1 MKANIKKI
9 ISLVLF
15 VCVIISI
22 MSVGIAVNAAEQ
34 VAVLPTDVTKP
45 ADDCVFLGIKGKYVT
60 QSQKALDRINEI
72 RYEACKQGV
81 LNPSTGNPLKTSDYI
96 AIKWS
101 SDLEYIA
108 RIRAAEASLTMNHER
123 TNGRSIW
130 DLYGPDGNSSWGEVI
145 AWNWSDS
152 MLPGIEQWYGEK
164 GDWVNQN
171 TNAVTGHYTQMIDPE
186 NRYVGLGTFCSPTA
200 NYYNTTA
207 GEFSSMNNMKE
218 IKGSAISNCIQT
230 LEVSKSILTNE
241 YTLGDNRECKSGEK
255 INLEVTTGISV
266 IDYWNDKLIT
276 NGLLVL
282 DPIEWSSSDES
293 VASVSNGVVTT
304 KDAGTATITAKTSN
318 GKTATCKVTVTK
330 VLATPTI
337 TNLQNTADGIRISWN
352 KVSGAYGYRLYYKYP
367 GKDWKR
373 FKDTTSTSFTD
384 TGVSAGRTETY
395 TIRCIEKNGNTV
407 SGYNSGGWS
416 QTYSL
421 PNSIPQIT
429 KLENTSNGIKI
440 SWNKVAGVYGYRLYY
455 KYPGKDW
462 KRFKDTTSTS
472 FTDTGVSAGRTET
485 YTIRCIDKNGNT
497 ISGYYSKGWAKKYEP
512 VAPTITKLENTSNGV
527 KISWNKI
534 AGVYGYRL
542 YYKYP
547 GKDWKRFKD
556 TTSTS
561 FTDTGVSLGRTE
573 TYTIR
578 CIDKNG
584 NTVSGYNSGGWSQT
598 YSLPNSIP
606 QITKLENTSNGI
618 KISWNKVAGVYGYRL
633 YYKYPGKDWKR
644 FKDTTA
650 TSFTDTG
657 VSAGRTETY
666 TIRCIDSNGNTFSG
680 YNSDG
685 WSKKYEPVAP
695 TITKLEK
702 ASNGV
707 KISWNPVAGV
717 YGYRLY
723 YKYPGQDWKRFKD
736 TTGTSFTDTGVKA
749 GRTETYTIR
758 CIDKNGNTISG
769 YNPSGWSITYR

>member
-1 MKANIKKI
+1 MKANVKKI
-9 ISLVLF
+9 ISSVLV

-337 TNLQNTADGIRISWN
+337 TNLQNTADGIRISWDE
-352 KVSGAYGYRLYYKYP
+352 VSGAYGYRLYYKYP
-367 GKDWKR
+367 GKDLKR
-373 FKDTTSTSFTD
+373 FKDTT
-384 TGVSAGRTETY
+384 A
-395 TIRCIEKNGNTV
+395 
-407 SGYNSGGWS
+407 
-416 QTYSL
+416 
-421 PNSIPQIT
+421 
-429 KLENTSNGIKI
+429 
-440 SWNKVAGVYGYRLYY
+440 
-455 KYPGKDW
+455 
-462 KRFKDTTSTS
+462 TS

-485 YTIRCIDKNGNT
+485 YTIRCIDKDGNT
-497 ISGYYSKGWAKKYEP
+497 ISGYNSGGWSYKYEP
-512 VAPTITKLENTSNGV
+512 VNPTITKLENTSDGI

-584 NTVSGYNSGGWSQT
+584 NTISGYNSGGWSQT

-618 KISWNKVAGVYGYRL
+618 KISWNKVAGAYGYRL

-666 TIRCIDSNGNTFSG
+666 TIRCIDKNGNTISG
-680 YNSDG
+680 YYSNG
-685 WSKKYEPVAP
+685 WSKKYEPVTP

-702 ASNGV
+702 TSNGV

-736 TTGTSFTDTGVKA
+736 TTGTSFTDTGVKS

>member
-1 MKANIKKI
+1 MRKKLRKTTSVYLAVIIMLGVLTIAPISVSAAGNTANTATSYTMGNTVYGSITDSNTKDYYKFTLSTSGKITLNVTAYIYRSYYNIYDSNLNQVWASGKKNWNSATEVMTLSEEI
-9 ISLVLF
+9 YLTSGTYYFMVEKYYTDTGNYNFKMNFASSGESFKETTGGTNNSFSSANSISLNTKYN
-15 VCVIISI
+15 
-22 MSVGIAVNAAEQ
+22 GQIAVNDDKDFYKFT
-34 VAVLPTDVTKP
+34 LSSSRKITLNVT
-45 ADDCVFLGIKGKYVT
+45 AYIYRSYYHIYNSSF
-60 QSQKALDRINEI
+60 NE
-72 RYEACKQGV
+72 V
-81 LNPSTGNPLKTSDYI
+81 
-96 AIKWS
+96 WS
-101 SDLEYIA
+101 S
-108 RIRAAEASLTMNHER
+108 
-123 TNGRSIW
+123 
-130 DLYGPDGNSSWGEVI
+130 
-145 AWNWSDS
+145 
-152 MLPGIEQWYGEK
+152 
-164 GDWVNQN
+164 
-171 TNAVTGHYTQMIDPE
+171 
-186 NRYVGLGTFCSPTA
+186 NR
-200 NYYNTTA
+200 
-207 GEFSSMNNMKE
+207 
-218 IKGSAISNCIQT
+218 
-230 LEVSKSILTNE
+230 
-241 YTLGDNRECKSGEK
+241 R
-255 INLEVTTGISV
+255 
-266 IDYWNDKLIT
+266 YWNDSSKSMIMNEDVSLSSGT
-276 NGLLVL
+276 YYFMVEKYYSDTGDYNFTLSSTTAPTSVSVSPSSLSLNVGNSYTLTKSVY
-282 DPIEWSSSDES
+282 PSNASTSYTWSSSNTS
-293 VASVSNGVVTT
+293 VATVDSNGKVTA
-304 KDAGTATITAKTSN
+304 KKAGTATITVKTSN

-395 TIRCIEKNGNTV
+395 TIRCIDKDGNTI

-416 QTYSL
+416 Y
-421 PNSIPQIT
+421 
-429 KLENTSNGIKI
+429 
-440 SWNKVAGVYGYRLYY
+440 
-455 KYPGKDW
+455 
-462 KRFKDTTSTS
+462 
-472 FTDTGVSAGRTET
+472 
-485 YTIRCIDKNGNT
+485 
-497 ISGYYSKGWAKKYEP
+497 KYEP
-512 VAPTITKLENTSNGV
+512 VNPTITKLENTSDGI

-736 TTGTSFTDTGVKA
+736 TAGTSFTDTGVKS

-758 CIDKNGNTISG
+758 CIDKDGNTISG
-769 YNPSGWSITYR
+769 YNPNGWSITY

>member
-352 KVSGAYGYRLYYKYP
+352 KVSG
-367 GKDWKR
+367 
-373 FKDTTSTSFTD
+373 
-384 TGVSAGRTETY
+384 
-395 TIRCIEKNGNTV
+395 
-407 SGYNSGGWS
+407 
-416 QTYSL
+416 
-421 PNSIPQIT
+421 
-429 KLENTSNGIKI
+429 
-440 SWNKVAGVYGYRLYY
+440 
-455 KYPGKDW
+455 
-462 KRFKDTTSTS
+462 
-472 FTDTGVSAGRTET
+472 
-485 YTIRCIDKNGNT
+485 
-497 ISGYYSKGWAKKYEP
+497 
-512 VAPTITKLENTSNGV
+512 
-527 KISWNKI
+527 
-534 AGVYGYRL
+534 VYGYRL

-606 QITKLENTSNGI
+606 QITKLENTSSGI

-685 WSKKYEPVAP
+685 WSKKYEPVTP

-702 ASNGV
+702 TSNGV